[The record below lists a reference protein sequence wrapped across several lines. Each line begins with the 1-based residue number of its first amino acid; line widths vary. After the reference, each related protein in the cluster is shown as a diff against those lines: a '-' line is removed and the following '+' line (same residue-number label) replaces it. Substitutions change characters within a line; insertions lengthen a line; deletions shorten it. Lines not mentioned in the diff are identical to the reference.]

1 MSDVA
6 EFLKARLD
14 EDEAMARAADV
25 KQGDPEWF
33 ATHHLGGHTVRSK
46 RNSRPT
52 ARVQDLAGDDER
64 DLTGILDGRAVSEHI
79 ARHDPARV
87 LREVEAKRA
96 VLAFHEQWPVLTQT
110 PPEFEA
116 VDSGD
121 INQMAYRMSQRME
134 WLTTQEYVA
143 KFGHEPPTAPMLIAL
158 AAVYADHPE
167 YRDEWR
173 APIA

>member
-1 MSDVA
+1 MSDVV

-46 RNSRPT
+46 LDSRPT

-87 LREVEAKRA
+87 LREVEAKRQM
-96 VLAFHEQWPVLTQT
+96 VDEWESGLARLDDKGRPLHLFDPVQSMLLK
-110 PPEFEA
+110 
-116 VDSGD
+116 SH
-121 INQMAYRMSQRME
+121 MR
-134 WLTTQEYVA
+134 WLRY
-143 KFGHEPPTAPMLIAL
+143 L
-158 AAVYADHPE
+158 ASVYADHPD
-167 YRDEWR
+167 YREEWR
-173 APIA
+173 T